1 LRIAFLYIA
10 EAYQCYHAAAIALA
24 LAKRPDVQVV
34 NLFNDNETP
43 HHLER
48 IRNAHGAAP
57 LPEAPLHK
65 SWLTRNLQKLRR
77 LGMWKRMVM
86 FDNRRQLNEFD
97 AIIAVENSVAALR
110 PLGVG
115 NPLMAYVPHGSG
127 DRSRGFIKRIA
138 AFDLVMPA
146 GEKTASR
153 MLAEGL
159 VTPETCTMPGY
170 VKLETAA
177 HIARTSTRP
186 FANDR
191 PIVLYNPHKEPT
203 LESWTRFIEP
213 MLGAF
218 AAQDEFNLI
227 VAPHVK
233 YFRRRSPEIRAAWE
247 ARSTDTILIDL
258 GSDRSVD
265 TSYCE
270 IADIYIGDV
279 SSQIYEFLVR
289 PKPCIFLNA
298 KDIDWRENP
307 SFRNWHLGD
316 VVDDPA
322 MLMTAVREA
331 IPRHHRYVGLQ
342 ETIAK
347 ETLGDRSPGVAERAA
362 DAMMTLLENRVA
374 NDRGPISISV

>member
-1 LRIAFLYIA
+1 MRIAFLYIA

-24 LAKRPDVQVV
+24 LAQRPDVHVI
-34 NLFNDNETP
+34 NLFNDIETP

-57 LPEAPLHK
+57 LPEAQLHK
-65 SWLTRNLQKLRR
+65 SWLTRNLQKLKR

-86 FDNRRQLNEFD
+86 FDNRKQLDRYD
-97 AIIAVENSVAALR
+97 AIVAVENSVAALR
-110 PLGVG
+110 PLGVQ

-146 GEKTASR
+146 GEKTARR
-153 MLAEGL
+153 MLAEG
-159 VTPETCTMPGY
+159 VITPETYTMPGY

-177 HIARTSTRP
+177 RIAQTSTRP
-186 FANDR
+186 FNNDR
-191 PIVLYNPHKEPT
+191 PIVLYNPHKEPA

-213 MLGAF
+213 MLAAF
-218 AAQDEFNLI
+218 AAQDEYNLI

-233 YFRRRSPEIRAAWE
+233 YFRRRTPAVRASWE

-270 IADIYIGDV
+270 LADIYIGDV
-279 SSQIYEFLVR
+279 SSQLYEFLVR
-289 PKPCIFLNA
+289 PKPCVFLNA
-298 KDIDWRENP
+298 HQIDWHDDPN
-307 SFRNWHLGD
+307 FRNWHLGD

-322 MLMTAVREA
+322 ILMQTVRDA
-331 IPRHHRYVGLQ
+331 ISRHHLYAARQ
-342 ETIAK
+342 EKVAQ
-347 ETLGDRSPGVAERAA
+347 ETLGDRSPGAAQRAA
-362 DAMMTLLENRVA
+362 DAMMELLETAAA
-374 NDRGPISISV
+374 NNLKHVSRSA

>member
-1 LRIAFLYIA
+1 MRIAFLYIA
-10 EAYQCYHAAAIALA
+10 EAYQCYHAAAIALE
-24 LAKRPDVQVV
+24 LARRPGVEVL

-48 IRNAHGAAP
+48 IRIAHGADP
-57 LPEAPLHK
+57 LPEAALHK
-65 SWLTRNLQKLRR
+65 SPLTRNLQKLKR

-86 FDNRRQLNEFD
+86 FDNRKELNQFD

-110 PLGVG
+110 PLGVER
-115 NPLMAYVPHGSG
+115 PLMAYVPHGSG

-146 GEKTASR
+146 GEKTARR
-153 MLAEGL
+153 MLAEG
-159 VTPETCTMPGY
+159 VITPGSYAMPGY

-177 HIARTSTRP
+177 QIARTTRRP

-213 MLGAF
+213 MLAAF
-218 AAQDEFNLI
+218 AAQDEYNLI

-233 YFRRRSPEIRAAWE
+233 YFRRRTPAYRAEWE
-247 ARSTDTILIDL
+247 ARSTDNILIDL

-265 TSYCE
+265 TSYSE
-270 IADIYIGDV
+270 LADIYMGDV
-279 SSQIYEFLVR
+279 SSQLYEFLAR
-289 PKPCIFLNA
+289 PRPCIFLNA
-298 KDIDWRENP
+298 HAFDWHDDPN
-307 SFRNWHLGD
+307 FRNWHLGD

-322 MLMTAVREA
+322 DLMKAVRIA
-331 IPRHHRYVGLQ
+331 RAQHQRYAGRQ
-342 ETIAK
+342 EKLAK
-347 ETLGDRSPGVAERAA
+347 ETLGNRSPGAAERAA
-362 DAMMTLLENRVA
+362 DAMMRLLARRAA
-374 NDRGPISISV
+374 NDLSPTIASA

>member
-1 LRIAFLYIA
+1 MRIAFLYIA
-10 EAYQCYHAAAIALA
+10 EAYQCYHAAAIALE
-24 LAKRPDVQVV
+24 LARRPGVDVV

-48 IRNAHGAAP
+48 IRIAHGADP
-57 LPEAPLHK
+57 LPEAPLYK
-65 SWLTRNLQKLRR
+65 SPLTRALQKLKR

-86 FDNRRQLNEFD
+86 FDNRKHLNEYD

-110 PLGVG
+110 PLGVQ
-115 NPLMAYVPHGSG
+115 NPMMAYVPHGSG
-127 DRSRGFIKRIA
+127 DRSRGFIKRIS

-146 GEKTASR
+146 GEKTARR
-153 MLAEGL
+153 MLSEG
-159 VTPETCTMPGY
+159 VITPETYTLPGY

-177 HIARTSTRP
+177 HIARTSQRP

-191 PIVLYNPHKEPT
+191 PIAVYNPHKEPT

-213 MLGAF
+213 MLAAF

-233 YFRRRSPEIRAAWE
+233 YFYRRTPAVRAAWE
-247 ARSTDTILIDL
+247 ARGTDNILIDL

-270 IADIYIGDV
+270 LADIYIGDV
-279 SSQIYEFLVR
+279 SSQLYEFLAR
-289 PKPCIFLNA
+289 PRPCIFLNA
-298 KDIDWRENP
+298 HDADWRDDP

-322 MLMTAVREA
+322 KLMDAVRTA
-331 IPRHHRYVGLQ
+331 IPHHARYAGLQ
-342 ETIAK
+342 EKLAQ
-347 ETLGDRSPGVAERAA
+347 ETLGDRSPGAAGRAA
-362 DAMMTLLENRVA
+362 DAMIRMLSSRAA
-374 NDRGPISISV
+374 NDRPPVMVSA

>member
-1 LRIAFLYIA
+1 VRIAFLYIA
-10 EAYQCYHAAAIALA
+10 EAYQCYHAAAIALE
-24 LAKRPDVQVV
+24 LARRPGVNVV

-48 IRNAHGAAP
+48 IRHAHGADA
-57 LPEAPLHK
+57 LPEKPLRK
-65 SWLTRNLQKLRR
+65 SWLTRNLQKLKR

-86 FDNRRQLNEFD
+86 FDNRKQLNEYD

-110 PLGVG
+110 PLGVQF
-115 NPLMAYVPHGSG
+115 PLMAYVPHGSG

-146 GEKTASR
+146 GEKTARR
-153 MLAEGL
+153 MLDQGL
-159 VTPETCTMPGY
+159 ITPATYALPGY

-177 HIARTSTRP
+177 HIARTSKRP

-213 MLGAF
+213 MLAGF
-218 AAQDEFNLI
+218 AAQDDFNLI

-233 YFRRRSPEIRAAWE
+233 YFYRRTPAIRDAWE
-247 ARSTDTILIDL
+247 ARRTDNILIDL
-258 GSDRSVD
+258 GSDQSVD
-265 TSYCE
+265 TSYSE
-270 IADIYIGDV
+270 LADIYIGDV
-279 SSQIYEFLVR
+279 SSQLYEFLAR
-289 PKPCIFLNA
+289 PRPCIFLNA
-298 KDIDWRENP
+298 HGFDWRDDP

-322 MLMTAVREA
+322 GLMDAVRTA
-331 IPRHHRYVGLQ
+331 IPRHDLYAELQ
-342 ETIAK
+342 ERLAR
-347 ETLGDRSPGVAERAA
+347 ETLGDRSPGAAERAA
-362 DAMMTLLENRVA
+362 DAMMRMLSGRAA
-374 NDRGPISISV
+374 NDLSPTTESA

>member
-1 LRIAFLYIA
+1 MRIAFLYIA

-24 LAKRPDVQVV
+24 LAKRPGVQVV

-48 IRNAHGAAP
+48 IRNAHGAAA

-65 SWLTRNLQKLRR
+65 SWLTRNLQKLKR

-86 FDNRRQLNEFD
+86 FDNRKQLNQFD

-146 GEKTASR
+146 GEKTARR
-153 MLAEGL
+153 MLAEG
-159 VTPETCTMPGY
+159 VITPENYTIPGY

-186 FANDR
+186 FANNR
-191 PIVLYNPHKEPT
+191 PIVLYNSHKEPT

-213 MLGAF
+213 MLAAF
-218 AAQDEFNLI
+218 AAQNEFNLI

-233 YFRRRSPEIRAAWE
+233 FFRRRSGAVRAAWE

-279 SSQIYEFLVR
+279 SSQLYEFLVR
-289 PKPCIFLNA
+289 PRPCIFLNA
-298 KDIDWRENP
+298 RNIEWRDDR

-322 MLMTAVREA
+322 MLMNAVR
-331 IPRHHRYVGLQ
+331 
-342 ETIAK
+342 
-347 ETLGDRSPGVAERAA
+347 
-362 DAMMTLLENRVA
+362 
-374 NDRGPISISV
+374 